1 MGANKAQPA
10 WGLTLCISSLHR
22 CQNTIHFGSM
32 IQRELQCPA
41 RSFFVFGPRQT
52 GKSTWLLSLNLPN
65 AWLINLL
72 HNDTYYRYLRDP
84 GQFRREAE
92 HKIKEGT
99 QWIILDEVQRIPA
112 LLNEVH
118 ALLESSS
125 VRFILSGSS
134 ARKLK
139 RGGANLLGGRALLR
153 YLHPFTVRELG
164 TAFDLETA
172 LQWGT
177 LPPLLGLE
185 PADRRDT
192 LKAYV
197 EIYLREEIQLEGLVR
212 NVGGFTRFMDLVGAY
227 CGEIINISALSRE
240 AALPARTVQS
250 YFEVLEDTLIALRL
264 PAWTKSPLKRLVSH
278 PKFYL
283 FDNGVTC
290 SLSHRLSGQ
299 LDVVFR
305 GRLFEQ
311 FFVQETRRR
320 IDYAQANASLYY
332 WRTNNGA
339 EVDLLIELNSILVL
353 AIEFKSHSQISSADL
368 SGLRSFRK
376 DNPGVPCLVVC
387 TAPEPYQLDFA
398 QVLPWSQYLEHL
410 DRLFGV

>member
-1 MGANKAQPA
+1 
-10 WGLTLCISSLHR
+10 
-22 CQNTIHFGSM
+22 M

-52 GKSTWLLSLNLPN
+52 GKSTWLQALELPQ
-65 AWLINLL
+65 AWRINLL

-84 GQFRREAE
+84 GQFRREAGQ
-92 HKIKEGT
+92 KLAEGT
-99 QWIILDEVQRIPA
+99 QWIVLDEVQRIPA
-112 LLNEVH
+112 LLDEVH
-118 ALLESSS
+118 ALLEGSS

-153 YLHPFTVRELG
+153 HLHPFTVHELG

-177 LPPLLGLE
+177 LPPLLGLS

-197 EIYLREEIQLEGLVR
+197 EIYLREEIQMEGLVR
-212 NVGGFTRFMDLVGAY
+212 NLGGFTRFLDLVGAY

-240 AALPARTVQS
+240 AALPARTVHS
-250 YFEVLEDTLIALRL
+250 YFEVLEDTLIAKRL

-290 SLSHRLSGQ
+290 TLTHRLAGQ
-299 LDVVFR
+299 LDPVFR

-311 FFVQETRRR
+311 FLIQETMRR
-320 IDYAQANASLYY
+320 IDYAQADATLFY

-339 EVDLLIELNSILVL
+339 EVDLLLELNGHLAL
-353 AIEFKSHSQISSADL
+353 AIEFKSRSQVSSADL
-368 SGLRSFRK
+368 SGLRSFRE
-376 DNPGVPCLVVC
+376 DNPALPCLVVC
-387 TAPEPYQLDFA
+387 TAPEPFPLDFA
-398 QVLPWSQYLEHL
+398 QVLPWHHYLMYL
-410 DRLFGV
+410 DRLFAAS